1 MTGPACINPG
11 LAGHA
16 EEKEAGPMTTDYE
29 QLRAGRQAA
38 LNDDERANY
47 SIIYAEAG
55 LSGALAELVYRLRD
69 EAGLTQTELARR
81 MGSTQSSI
89 ARMEAG
95 SQTPRI
101 DLLDRLGRALGTP
114 LTLSAAGHAVTFGV
128 PIG

>member
-1 MTGPACINPG
+1 
-11 LAGHA
+11 
-16 EEKEAGPMTTDYE
+16 MTTDYE

-114 LTLSAAGHAVTFGV
+114 RTLSAAGQGR
-128 PIG
+128 